1 MSNISGEHYIG
12 DEVHVGNDLYA
23 PEHVELTV
31 TGVEGIGADLTG
43 VLQLEG
49 RRYVVQELRITRQD
63 AGEPITSELI
73 RGIAVQK
80 LVRGV
85 VRASVQLR
93 IAPPSHEGI
102 SKAVVLAPKER
113 DRLVV
118 AGPTDETLLWV
129 ARIYVIAELAG
140 DPPAKAVRESL
151 GIPESTANNWIRR
164 AKDRGI
170 LDG

>member
-1 MSNISGEHYIG
+1 
-12 DEVHVGNDLYA
+12 
-23 PEHVELTV
+23 
-31 TGVEGIGADLTG
+31 
-43 VLQLEG
+43 
-49 RRYVVQELRITRQD
+49 
-63 AGEPITSELI
+63 
-73 RGIAVQK
+73 
-80 LVRGV
+80 
-85 VRASVQLR
+85 
-93 IAPPSHEGI
+93 
-102 SKAVVLAPKER
+102 VLAPKER

-118 AGPTDETLLWV
+118 ASPTDETLLWV